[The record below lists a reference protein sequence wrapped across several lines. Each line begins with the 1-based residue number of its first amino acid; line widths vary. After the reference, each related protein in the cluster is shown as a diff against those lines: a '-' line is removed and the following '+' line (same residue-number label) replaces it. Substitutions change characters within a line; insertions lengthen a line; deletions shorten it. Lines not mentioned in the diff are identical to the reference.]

1 MLKPESMDQPTANK
15 PARRLDS
22 WKEIAAFFGRDERT
36 VRRWESDSSLPVH
49 RVPGVARGRVF
60 AFESELQQW
69 LRTPAATP
77 EAASPPLPS
86 VEALPSPRLQF
97 GSKEKWALMI
107 SLAAVLVAGIFA
119 YRGGHRF
126 AVDASAET
134 RTTIRAATPEAQ
146 DFYLQ
151 GRFYWN
157 KRTPEDLNKAVDFF
171 TQSIVHDPSYAPAY
185 VGLADSYNLLREY
198 SAMPASEAYPR
209 ALAAAKK
216 AVELDDASS
225 DAHASLGFVSFFG
238 MWDVATGEKEFRRA
252 IELDPKNP
260 TPHHW
265 WANGLLAL
273 HRFPEALVEID
284 RAQKLDPSSSA
295 ILADKGNILL
305 ASGRPEEAVALL
317 KAIEARDP
325 SFRSPHLYLKYAY
338 FRQRDYLNF
347 ISESRK
353 DAMLVHDDAE
363 LETVDAAEKAFAAHG
378 AQGMLE
384 AMLKTERDLYSRQSI
399 APTTVASTLASL
411 GRVSETLRYL
421 NLAYEQRDGSLLFL
435 ESCPE
440 FDSLHREPA
449 YQDLL
454 ARMKLPPQPGP

>member
-1 MLKPESMDQPTANK
+1 MNQSASSNPE
-15 PARRLDS
+15 RRLDS

-60 AFESELQQW
+60 AYESELQQW

-77 EAASPPLPS
+77 EAIVPEAVIPPQLS
-86 VEALPSPRLQF
+86 VEPVPAPRRQF
-97 GSKEKWALMI
+97 GSKEKWAVMI
-107 SLAAVLVAGIFA
+107 SLMAVLVAGIFA

-126 AVDASAET
+126 AVDASAGARPT
-134 RTTIRAATPEAQ
+134 KKAATPEAQ
-146 DFYLQ
+146 DFYLR
-151 GRFYWN
+151 GRYYWN
-157 KRTPEDLNKAVDFF
+157 RRTPEDLNKAVDFF

-216 AVELDDASS
+216 AVELDDGSS
-225 DAHASLGFVSFFG
+225 EAHAALAFVSFFG
-238 MWDVATGEKEFRRA
+238 MWDVTTGEKEFRRA
-252 IELDPKNP
+252 IEIDPKNS
-260 TPHHW
+260 TSHQW

-273 HRFPEALVEID
+273 HRFPEALAEID

-305 ASGRPEEAVALL
+305 AAGRTEEAVSLL
-317 KAIEARDP
+317 KAVEARDP

-338 FRQRDYLNF
+338 FRQQDYVNF
-347 ISESRK
+347 IAESRK
-353 DAMLVHDDAE
+353 DATLVHDDAQ
-363 LETVDAAEKAFAAHG
+363 LATVDAAEQGFAAHG

-384 AMLKTERDLYSRQSI
+384 AMLTTEKNFYARQSI
-399 APTTVASTLASL
+399 APTTVAWTLASL
-411 GRVSETLRYL
+411 GDKNEALHYL
-421 NLAYEQRDGSLLFL
+421 NFAFEQRDGSLLFL
-435 ESCPE
+435 ESYPE
-440 FDSLHREPA
+440 FDTLRREPA

-454 ARMKLPPQPGP
+454 ARMKLPPQTAP

>member
-1 MLKPESMDQPTANK
+1 MNQPASSNSE
-15 PARRLDS
+15 RRLDS

-36 VRRWESDSSLPVH
+36 VRRWESESSLPVH

-60 AFESELQQW
+60 AYESELQQW
-69 LRTPAATP
+69 LRTPAASP
-77 EAASPPLPS
+77 EAVIPEAVIPLQPS
-86 VEALPSPRLQF
+86 VEPLPVPRAQF
-97 GSKEKWALMI
+97 GSKEKWAVAI
-107 SLAAVLVAGIFA
+107 SVMVVLVAGIFA
-119 YRGGHRF
+119 YRSGHRF
-126 AVDASAET
+126 AVDASAEA
-134 RTTIRAATPEAQ
+134 RTARKAATPEAQ

-151 GRFYWN
+151 GRYYWN

-171 TQSIVHDPSYAPAY
+171 TQSIVHDPGYAPAY

-216 AVELDDASS
+216 AVELDDSS
-225 DAHASLGFVSFFG
+225 SEAHASLGFVSFFG
-238 MWDVATGEKEFRRA
+238 MWDVTTGEKEFRRA

-260 TPHHW
+260 APHHW

-273 HRFPEALVEID
+273 HRFPEALTEID

-305 ASGRPEEAVALL
+305 AAGHTEEAVSLL
-317 KAIEARDP
+317 KAIETRDP

-338 FRQRDYLNF
+338 FRQKDYVNF

-353 DAMLVHDDAE
+353 DATLMHDDAE
-363 LETVDAAEKAFAAHG
+363 LATVDAAEKGFAAHG

-384 AMLKTERDLYSRQSI
+384 GMLTTEKNFYARQAI
-399 APTTVASTLASL
+399 APTSVAWTLASL
-411 GRVSETLRYL
+411 GDKTEALHYL
-421 NLAYEQRDGSLLFL
+421 NFALEQRDGSLLFL
-435 ESCPE
+435 ESYPE
-440 FDSLHREPA
+440 FDSLQHERA

-454 ARMKLPPQPGP
+454 ARMKLPRQNTP